1 MKRLIAASLALC
13 APFLFPLTASAASV
27 DDAINEVMGPVT
39 DAITSVIFW
48 TVDIAGFTVP
58 FVLIWLFFGALF
70 FTVYFKFVNIRA
82 FGHALDVVRG
92 KYDDPNH
99 QGEVS
104 HFQALTAALSG
115 TVGVGNIAGVAVA
128 VSLGGPGATFWMII
142 AGLFGMSS
150 KFVECT
156 LGLKY
161 RRQNEDGSVSG
172 GPMYYLRDGLAKR
185 NMGGLGKV
193 LAALFAVACIGG
205 SFGGGNMV
213 QINQATQQL
222 ISVTGGESSMFYGQG
237 WIFGTIMAVIVGIVI
252 LGGIKSI
259 AKVTDKI
266 VPFMVG
272 IYILGALWV
281 ILTNLGEVPGA
292 FGRILSGAFDTEAMY
307 GGLIG
312 VLIQGIRRA
321 AFSNEA
327 GIGSASIAHSAA
339 KTDEPVSEG
348 IVALL
353 EPFIDTVVICTMTA
367 LVIVITDYG
376 QYDALTVLNNAQG
389 GSLDAIGL
397 TSSAFEQSIS
407 WFPAVLSLA
416 VILFALST
424 MISWSYYGLKAWTYL
439 FGETKTA
446 DLSYKAIFC
455 VFVIVG
461 SAISASSVFDF
472 GDAMIFAM
480 CFPNVLGLYFLAGE
494 VKTDLA
500 DYLRRVQSGEIKR
513 FD

>member
-1 MKRLIAASLALC
+1 MLHGGDYIAPHRTHDFMKRLIAASLALC
-13 APFLFPLTASAASV
+13 APFLFPFTASAASI
-27 DDAINEVMGPVT
+27 DDSINEVMGPVT
-39 DAITSVIFW
+39 EAITSVIFW

-58 FVLIWLFFGALF
+58 FVLIWLFVGALF
-70 FTVYFKFVNIRA
+70 FTVYFKFINIRA
-82 FGHALDVVRG
+82 FKHALEVVQG

-161 RRQNEDGSVSG
+161 RRQNADGSVSG
-172 GPMYYLRDGLAKR
+172 GPMYYLRDGLAKK

-222 ISVTGGESSMFYGQG
+222 ISVTGGETSMLYGQG
-237 WIFGTIMAVIVGIVI
+237 WIFGVIMAVVVGIVI

-281 ILTNLGEVPGA
+281 ISDQPGCSA
-292 FGRILSGAFDTEAMY
+292 H
-307 GGLIG
+307 
-312 VLIQGIRRA
+312 GI
-321 AFSNEA
+321 
-327 GIGSASIAHSAA
+327 
-339 KTDEPVSEG
+339 
-348 IVALL
+348 
-353 EPFIDTVVICTMTA
+353 
-367 LVIVITDYG
+367 
-376 QYDALTVLNNAQG
+376 
-389 GSLDAIGL
+389 
-397 TSSAFEQSIS
+397 
-407 WFPAVLSLA
+407 
-416 VILFALST
+416 
-424 MISWSYYGLKAWTYL
+424 WTHHL
-439 FGETKTA
+439 R
-446 DLSYKAIFC
+446 
-455 VFVIVG
+455 
-461 SAISASSVFDF
+461 
-472 GDAMIFAM
+472 
-480 CFPNVLGLYFLAGE
+480 CF
-494 VKTDLA
+494 
-500 DYLRRVQSGEIKR
+500 
-513 FD
+513 